1 MIFRKLIAVL
11 SLWSLLLAYPTRA
24 QLRRYKLP
32 QHVESELLQL
42 QSVIEGTVGSTVIWL
57 ETHELCREGLF
68 GAYIPTKDTLFMS
81 IANHQG
87 DWEELKGTTRHE
99 GWHAVQF
106 KCNNYR
112 AALRDEQIRAH
123 LKPRDKRTLH
133 GYHPKQHRAE
143 AEARVVEQIPTHNW
157 IKGVEIYCS
166 NSD

>member
-1 MIFRKLIAVL
+1 MIPKNCIVAIFLL
-11 SLWSLLLAYPTRA
+11 SLMMPQSAGA
-24 QLRRYKLP
+24 QLERYRLP
-32 QHVESELLQL
+32 GDIESELLQL
-42 QSVIEGTVGSTVIWL
+42 QSTIEEIVGSAVIWL
-57 ETHELCREGLF
+57 ETHELCHQGLF
-68 GAYIPTKDTLFMS
+68 GAYIPEKDALFMC

-133 GYHPKQHRAE
+133 SYHPKQHRAE
-143 AEARVVEQIPTHNW
+143 AEARVVEQIPTTNW
-157 IKGVEIYCS
+157 IKGVKAYCQ
-166 NSD
+166 

>member
-1 MIFRKLIAVL
+1 MSTLPAD
-11 SLWSLLLAYPTRA
+11 A
-24 QLRRYKLP
+24 QLAKYALP
-32 QHVESELLQL
+32 RHVQSELLEL
-42 QSVIEGTVGSTVIWL
+42 QTVIEDVVGSSVIWL
-57 ETHELCREGLF
+57 ETHELCREGLY
-68 GAYIPTKDTLFMS
+68 GAYIPSKDTLFMC

-143 AEARVVEQIPTHNW
+143 AEARVVEQIPTPNW
-157 IKGVEIYCS
+157 IKGVNIYCGR
-166 NSD
+166 